1 MKIPC
6 ILAILA
12 HLNYGR
18 LRIGANESISWH
30 LFPEL
35 AKAFLQLHSGIRI
48 ELRCGRSES
57 LLADL
62 KERKLDLF
70 NGQNTCSES
79 LGHERLY
86 VDLGVLASEFG
97 R

>member
-35 AKAFLQLHSGIRI
+35 AKALLQLHSGIRI

-62 KERKLDLF
+62 KERKLDLVLISF
-70 NGQNTCSES
+70 KPRDSGCES
-79 LGHERLY
+79 R
-86 VDLGVLASEFG
+86 FIT
-97 R
+97 

>member
-18 LRIGANESISWH
+18 LRVGANESIGWH

-62 KERKLDLF
+62 KERKLDL
-70 NGQNTCSES
+70 Q
-79 LGHERLY
+79 
-86 VDLGVLASEFG
+86 
-97 R
+97 